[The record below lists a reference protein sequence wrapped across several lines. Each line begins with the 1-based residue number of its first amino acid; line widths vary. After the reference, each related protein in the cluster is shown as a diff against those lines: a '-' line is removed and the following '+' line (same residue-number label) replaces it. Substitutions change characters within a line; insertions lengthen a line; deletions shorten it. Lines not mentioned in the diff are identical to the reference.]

1 VRNDEASLKETRMT
15 PLPAALA
22 ALQTVS
28 TDDAAKLLHR
38 KPNTLRAWARSEAPP
53 LQPVRINGRLLWPA
67 SGIVALLSGQ
77 APQPMAT
84 TIPVPTQRA
93 NVR

>member
-1 VRNDEASLKETRMT
+1 MT

-38 KPNTLRAWARSEAPP
+38 KPNTLRAWARSDTAP

-67 SGIVALLSGQ
+67 SGIAALLSGQ
-77 APQPMAT
+77 APRPMAST
-84 TIPVPTQRA
+84 TPAPTQRA
-93 NVR
+93 TVR